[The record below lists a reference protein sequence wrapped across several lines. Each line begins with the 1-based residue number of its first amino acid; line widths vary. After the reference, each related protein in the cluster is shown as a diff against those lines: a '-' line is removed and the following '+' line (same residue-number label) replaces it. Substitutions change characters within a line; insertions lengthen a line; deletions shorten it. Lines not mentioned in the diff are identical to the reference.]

1 MTDWRAS
8 LRFDPTPW
16 LLENGSP
23 PIRYRVLTELL
34 GRPRDDQDV
43 QQARLEM
50 LSYSPALA
58 YQRKQRKDG
67 SWGGRI
73 HAGDPRKFQPSI
85 ESVLCQ
91 LYEYGWV
98 RDTKP
103 VQAAARTL
111 RTYLTAKRDLNFF
124 EFAKVVKA
132 DDRRDRY
139 YRWFLRIVALGL
151 LVRGGYLD
159 ERTRAGILDL
169 LESTAAFVDNPASRN
184 PTEEIGASHP
194 LIRSEVWKDDY
205 PFIPDFHIAQVFA
218 HTPWLLDGEMA
229 KMRLKK
235 IFDYVV
241 SPTYQALA
249 PELGLVRT
257 AKGAFTKDHGIRL
270 FPVDHYQKTGTLDEF
285 LVNLEMFA
293 RLGLINRY
301 PLLMSHLEWLHSQ
314 QGKDGRWNL
323 PTKLLSDSSRWTHT
337 MRIEKDWRSPTRK
350 EADMTFRVLLILRH
364 QWERQIRML
373 DRHDDAYPI

>member
-8 LRFDPTPW
+8 LRFDPIPW
-16 LLENGSP
+16 LLENGSA

-34 GRPRDDQDV
+34 GKPRDDQDV
-43 QQARLEM
+43 QQARQDILA
-50 LSYSPALA
+50 YAPANE

-73 HAGDPRKFQPSI
+73 HAGDPKKFQVSI
-85 ESVLCQ
+85 ESVLGK
-91 LYEYGWV
+91 LFEYGWL
-98 RDTKP
+98 RETKP
-103 VQAAARTL
+103 VQTAAKTL
-111 RTYLTAKRDLNFF
+111 RSYLTAKRDLNFF
-124 EFAKVVKA
+124 EFGKVVKA
-132 DDRRDRY
+132 DEIRERY
-139 YRWFLRIVALGL
+139 YRWHLRILALGL
-151 LVRGGYLD
+151 LVRAGYLD
-159 ERTRAGILDL
+159 ERTRNGIIEL
-169 LESTAAFVDNPASRN
+169 LELTSGFVDNPASRN

-194 LIRSEVWKDDY
+194 LIRYEVWRDGY
-205 PFIPDFHIAQVFA
+205 CFIPDFHIAMVFA
-218 HTPWLLDGEMA
+218 HTPWLLDAEMA

-235 IFDYVV
+235 IFDYVL
-241 SPTYQALA
+241 SPTYQELA

-257 AKGAFTKDHGIRL
+257 VKGAFTKDYGIKL
-270 FPVDHYQKTGTLDEF
+270 HSVDHYQKKGNLDEL
-285 LVNLEMFA
+285 LVYMELFA

-323 PTKLLSDSSRWTHT
+323 PTKLLSDSSRWTNV